1 MGFGFILQKAK
12 GCPSCAKVVITVDP
26 GIGYS
31 ASAATG
37 SGAQGG
43 IGGKN
48 QIVNFAAKALWH
60 S

>member
-31 ASAATG
+31 AATG
-37 SGAQGG
+37 SGAQ
-43 IGGKN
+43 
-48 QIVNFAAKALWH
+48 VVVLAE
-60 S
+60 